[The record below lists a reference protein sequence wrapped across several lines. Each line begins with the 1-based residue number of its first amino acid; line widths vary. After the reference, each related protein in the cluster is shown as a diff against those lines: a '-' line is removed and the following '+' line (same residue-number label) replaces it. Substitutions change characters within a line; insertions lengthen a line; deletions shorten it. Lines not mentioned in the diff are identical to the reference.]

1 MQIKGDILIT
11 YFLDMQSFEC
21 KQLMECFKN
30 RRLIVCIV
38 LLCGHSNTM
47 KENPFI
53 LIHAPNLILFHTQD
67 LHSNIRTNFAIWQ
80 T

>member
-1 MQIKGDILIT
+1 MQIKGDMLIT

-21 KQLMECFKN
+21 KQPIEFFLN
-30 RRLIVCIV
+30 RRLIVCIFLRCV
-38 LLCGHSNTM
+38 HSNTM

-53 LIHAPNLILFHTQD
+53 LIHAPNMILFRTQD